1 MGSSGLGKIK
11 QKINFNFKNMKIISA
26 SEPIVI
32 SQVKVLLFGQPGCR
46 KSSTAITASRPLL
59 CDFDGGAHRAFGRAD
74 RLELNSW
81 SDMLELLNTPSALD
95 KYDTVVV
102 DTVGKLLDMLGV
114 HLISEN
120 GKLATAGGALT
131 LQGYGVR
138 KANFQH
144 FLNRVVAMGKDLIL
158 IAHDREEKIED
169 TMKVRP
175 EVSGSSYSD
184 IMKEIDLC
192 GYMETVK
199 GHTMLNF
206 NPSERAIGKNCAG
219 FDLMDLTD
227 GKITMAHIIA
237 DAKKILNKRNEAS
250 AEVIAEIE
258 QWKAKVEAITD
269 IPSANAIVSEARTI
283 QSDTVKAQL
292 LKLLGAKVISL
303 GLKYDKEAKSYVSV
317 SAA

>member
-1 MGSSGLGKIK
+1 
-11 QKINFNFKNMKIISA
+11 MKIIRA
-26 SEPIVI
+26 SEPIIVN
-32 SQVKVLLFGQPGCR
+32 QVKVLLFGQPGCR
-46 KSSTAITASRPLL
+46 KSSTAITSSRPIL
-59 CDFDGGAHRAFGRAD
+59 CDFDGGAHRAYGRCD

-81 SDMLELLNTPSALD
+81 ADMLEMLSTPDSLSE
-95 KYDTVVV
+95 YDTVVL
-102 DTVGKLLDMLGV
+102 DTVGKLLDKLGAYI
-114 HLISEN
+114 ISEN

-144 FLNRVVAMGKDLIL
+144 FLNRLVAMGKDVVLIC
-158 IAHDREEKIED
+158 HDREEKIED

-219 FDLMDLTD
+219 FDIMDLTD

-258 QWKAKVEAITD
+258 AWKVKIEAITD
-269 IPSANAIVSEARTI
+269 IPSANAIVAEARTVE
-283 QSDTVKAQL
+283 SDTVKAQL
-292 LKLLGAKVISL
+292 LKLLSAKVLSL
-303 GLKYDKEAKSYVSV
+303 GLRYDKDAKSYVPV
-317 SAA
+317 NPVTA

>member
-1 MGSSGLGKIK
+1 
-11 QKINFNFKNMKIISA
+11 MKIIRA
-26 SEPIVI
+26 SEPIIVL
-32 SQVKVLLFGQPGCR
+32 SVKVLLFGQPGCR
-46 KSSTAITASRPLL
+46 KTSTAITANKPIH
-59 CDFDGGAHRAFGRAD
+59 FDYDKGAHRAFGRAD
-74 RLELNSW
+74 RLGMETW
-81 SDMLELLNTPSALD
+81 SDTLEAINSPDGLSE
-95 KYDTVVV
+95 YDTVIL
-102 DTVGKLLDMLGV
+102 DTVGKLLDMLGA

-144 FLNRVVAMGKDLIL
+144 FLNRLVAMGKDVVLIC
-158 IAHDREEKIED
+158 HDREEKIED

-199 GHTMLNF
+199 GRTMLNF

-219 FDLMDLTD
+219 FELMDLTD

-258 QWKAKVEAITD
+258 VWKGKVEAVID
-269 IPSANAIVSEARTI
+269 IPTANALVVYARSIT
-283 QSDTVKAQL
+283 SDTVKAQL
-292 LKLLGAKVISL
+292 LKLLSAKVLSL
-303 GLKYDKEAKSYVSV
+303 NLKYDKEAKSYVENTTV
-317 SAA
+317 TA

>member
-1 MGSSGLGKIK
+1 
-11 QKINFNFKNMKIISA
+11 MKIIKA
-26 SEPIVI
+26 AEPILI
-32 SQVKVLLFGQPGCR
+32 SQIKVLLFGQPGCR

-59 CDFDGGAHRAFGRAD
+59 LDFDKGAHRAFGRAD
-74 RLELNSW
+74 RLSITAW
-81 SDMLELLNTPSALD
+81 SDVIEMLNTPNSID
-95 KYDTVVV
+95 DYDTVVL
-102 DTVGKLLDMLGV
+102 DTVGKLLDMLGA
-114 HLISEN
+114 HIISEN

-138 KANFQH
+138 KSHFQD
-144 FLNRVVAMGKDLIL
+144 FLNRLVLMGKDVIL
-158 IAHDREEKIED
+158 IAHDKEEKIED

-219 FDLMDLTD
+219 FDIMDLTD

-258 QWKAKVEAITD
+258 SWKIKIEAITD
-269 IPSANAIVSEARTI
+269 IPSANAIVAEARTVE
-283 QSDTVKAQL
+283 SDTVKAQL
-292 LKLLGAKVISL
+292 LKLLSAKVLSL
-303 GLKYDKEAKSYVSV
+303 GLRYDKDAKSYVPNT
-317 SAA
+317 AA

>member
-1 MGSSGLGKIK
+1 
-11 QKINFNFKNMKIISA
+11 MKIIKA
-26 SEPIVI
+26 AEPILI
-32 SQVKVLLFGQPGCR
+32 SQIKVLLFGQPGCR
-46 KSSTAITASRPLL
+46 KTSTAITASRPLL
-59 CDFDGGAHRAFGRAD
+59 LDYDKGAHRAFGRAD
-74 RLELNSW
+74 RLQMASW
-81 SDMLELLNTPSALD
+81 SDTLELLNTPNALD
-95 KYDTVVV
+95 DYDTIIC
-102 DTVGKLLDMLGV
+102 DTVGKQLDMLGA
-114 HLISEN
+114 HIISEN

-138 KANFQH
+138 KANFQN
-144 FLNRVVAMGKDLIL
+144 FLNRLVIMGKDVVLIC
-158 IAHDREEKIED
+158 HDKEEKIED

-199 GHTMLNF
+199 GRTMLNF

-250 AEVIAEIE
+250 ADIIAEID
-258 QWKAKVEAITD
+258 QWKAKIAEIKTGEDAMKVVSDVKTVE
-269 IPSANAIVSEARTI
+269 
-283 QSDTVKAQL
+283 SDTIKQQVR
-292 LKLLGAKVISL
+292 KLLADKTTSL
-303 GLKYDKEAKSYVSV
+303 GLKYDATAKSYVPV
-317 SAA
+317 NAA

>member
-1 MGSSGLGKIK
+1 
-11 QKINFNFKNMKIISA
+11 MKIIKA
-26 SEPIVI
+26 AEPILI
-32 SQVKVLLFGQPGCR
+32 NQIKVLLFGQPGCR

-59 CDFDGGAHRAFGRAD
+59 LDYDKGAHRAYGRAD
-74 RLELNSW
+74 RLKIESW
-81 SDMLELLNTPSALD
+81 SDTLELLNNPDELKD
-95 KYDTVVV
+95 YDTIIC
-102 DTVGKLLDMLGV
+102 DTVGKQLDMLGA

-138 KANFQH
+138 KANFQN
-144 FLNRVVAMGKDLIL
+144 FLNRVVLMGKDIIL
-158 IAHDREEKIED
+158 IAHDKEEKIED

-199 GHTMLNF
+199 GNTMLNF

-237 DAKKILNKRNEAS
+237 DAKRILNKRNEAS
-250 AEVIAEIE
+250 ADIIAEVE
-258 QWKAKVEAITD
+258 AWKAKIADVKSGDDAMKIVASVATVE
-269 IPSANAIVSEARTI
+269 
-283 QSDTVKAQL
+283 SDTVKQQIR
-292 LKLLGAKVISL
+292 KLLSDKTVSL
-303 GLKYDKEAKSYVSV
+303 GLKYDSVAKTYVPKEETP
-317 SAA
+317 AA